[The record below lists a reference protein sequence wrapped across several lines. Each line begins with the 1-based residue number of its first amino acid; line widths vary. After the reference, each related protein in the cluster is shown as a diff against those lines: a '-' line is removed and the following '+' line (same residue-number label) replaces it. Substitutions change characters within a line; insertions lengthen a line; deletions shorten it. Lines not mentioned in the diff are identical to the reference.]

1 MLLVSFTAY
10 ALVYLLGKDRII
22 KYEIWCAVWGSLAC
36 FAVLA
41 WLFYREYE
49 RVVRTRCLFQIDK
62 HGCGG

>member
-1 MLLVSFTAY
+1 MILVSITAY
-10 ALVYLLGKDRII
+10 GTVYLLGKDVIV
-22 KYEIWCAVWGSLAC
+22 KFEIWGAVCGSLAC

-49 RVVRTRCLFQIDK
+49 RVIRTRCLFQIDK